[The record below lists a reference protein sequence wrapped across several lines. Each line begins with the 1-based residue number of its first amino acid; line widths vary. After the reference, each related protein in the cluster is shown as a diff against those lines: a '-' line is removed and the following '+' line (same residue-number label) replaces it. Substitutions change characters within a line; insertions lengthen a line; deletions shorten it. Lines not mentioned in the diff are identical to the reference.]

1 MKHKQQQRNLSILNN
16 NLYSRITS
24 LESILNAYD
33 KCLKNTKPSKRIYY
47 MDKNKYVA
55 KVQEI
60 FASGHYRVKFR
71 KSFEIIE
78 GRKLRLITPMTF
90 VDKMIQECILAQ
102 IEPIF
107 IRAMI
112 PNTFQSI
119 KGRGIHRA
127 TTKIF
132 KDIKKLAKH
141 KDLLCP
147 KESKID
153 KNIREQYRG
162 KTSEVYYLHTD
173 IKKYY
178 HNVDRYILMDILK
191 KKIFCEKTL
200 ELIWGCIAE
209 RGVVIGANISQYLAN
224 IYLYKIDH
232 KYYGL
237 NSGKWNAVKYFR
249 YADDMIFLCRDR
261 DTLEDIKKKLA
272 KDIKALNLQH
282 SMVEMGRIISWQ
294 EKKDNP
300 HFYTLDSLGYVF
312 YKDTIN
318 VRDSI
323 KKKMQKALRKGKT
336 KSIPSYVGHFKWA
349 HSQTLLRLM
358 GFIKVKGKW
367 KLAYPKK
374 NYESYKE
381 YAKQREID
389 NYEERLLEWSK
400 NYSEVLPNGSVKID
414 LEKYDVYTEITRDKG
429 ERDIAELLK
438 PKSIDSATLDNPF
451 SKPKRF

>member
-1 MKHKQQQRNLSILNN
+1 MKYKQQQRNLSILNN
-16 NLYSRITS
+16 DLYSRIIS
-24 LESILNAYD
+24 LQSTLNAYD

-47 MDKNKYVA
+47 ADKDKYVS

-60 FASGHYRVKFR
+60 FTSGHYRVKFR

-78 GRKLRLITPMTF
+78 GKKLRLITPMTF
-90 VDKMIQECILAQ
+90 VDKMIQECILSQ

-107 IRAMI
+107 IRSMI

-132 KDIKKLAKH
+132 KDIKKLSKH
-141 KDLLCP
+141 KDLLCS

-178 HNVDRYILMDILK
+178 HNVDRYVLMDILR

-224 IYLYKIDH
+224 MYLYQIDH
-232 KYYGL
+232 KFYGK

-261 DTLEDIKKKLA
+261 DTLEEIKAELA
-272 KDIKALNLQH
+272 KDIRDLKLEH
-282 SMVEMGRIISWQ
+282 SMVEMGRIISYE
-294 EKKDNP
+294 EKKQNP
-300 HFYTLDSLGYVF
+300 HLYTLDSLGYVF
-312 YKDTIN
+312 YSDTIN

-323 KKKMQKALRKGKT
+323 KKKMQKALLRGKV

-374 NYESYKE
+374 NKESFIE
-381 YAKQREID
+381 FNKQRELD

-400 NYSEVLPNGSVKID
+400 NYSEVLENGSVKID
-414 LEKYDVYTEITRDKG
+414 LEKWDVYEELTRDKG

-438 PKSIDSATLDNPF
+438 PKPIDSATDNPF
-451 SKPKRF
+451 SK

>member
-1 MKHKQQQRNLSILNN
+1 MKHTQQQRNLSILNN
-16 NLYSRITS
+16 DLYYRVTS
-24 LESILNAYD
+24 LQSTLNAYD
-33 KCLKNTKPSKRIYY
+33 KCLKNTKPNKRIYY
-47 MDKNKYVA
+47 ANKDKYVA

-60 FASGHYRVKFR
+60 FTSGHYRVKFR
-71 KSFEIIE
+71 KSFEIVE
-78 GRKLRLITPMTF
+78 GKKLRLITPMTF

-107 IRAMI
+107 MRSMI

-119 KGRGIHRA
+119 KERGIHRA

-132 KDIKKLAKH
+132 KDIKKLASH

-153 KNIREQYRG
+153 KKIREQYRG
-162 KTSEVYYLHTD
+162 KKSEVYYLHTD

-178 HNVDRYILMDILK
+178 HNVDRYILMDILR
-191 KKIFCEKTL
+191 KKIFCEKIL

-224 IYLYKIDH
+224 MYLYQIDH
-232 KYYGL
+232 KFYGK
-237 NSGKWNAVKYFR
+237 NSGKYESVKYFR
-249 YADDMIFLCRDR
+249 YADDMIFLCRDK
-261 DTLEDIKKKLA
+261 DTLEEIKKELA
-272 KDIKALNLQH
+272 KDIEALKLKH

-300 HFYTLDSLGYVF
+300 HLYTLDSLGYVF

-323 KKKMQKALRKGKT
+323 KKKMQKALRKCKV

-349 HSQTLLRLM
+349 HSQNLLRLM

-400 NYSEVLPNGSVKID
+400 DYKKTLPNGNVCYD
-414 LEKYDVYTEITRDKG
+414 LEKWDIYDELTRDRGGRDTG
-429 ERDIAELLK
+429 EIRK
-438 PKSIDSATLDNPF
+438 PSDSATLDNPF
-451 SKPKRF
+451 SK